1 MIFLYDYNHLFL
13 KRVIKLSKQ
22 YVGRTNEYLEEA
34 LAKNPG
40 LKVINDGLAVS
51 GDNDLFYLYNP
62 DLSFSN
68 NNVMPIS
75 WLLRVY
81 VQLYL

>member
-1 MIFLYDYNHLFL
+1 M
-13 KRVIKLSKQ
+13 
-22 YVGRTNEYLEEA
+22 EEA
-34 LAKNPG
+34 LAKNPD
-40 LKVINDGLAVS
+40 LKVINDGLTVS
-51 GDNDLFYLYNP
+51 DDIDLFSLYNP